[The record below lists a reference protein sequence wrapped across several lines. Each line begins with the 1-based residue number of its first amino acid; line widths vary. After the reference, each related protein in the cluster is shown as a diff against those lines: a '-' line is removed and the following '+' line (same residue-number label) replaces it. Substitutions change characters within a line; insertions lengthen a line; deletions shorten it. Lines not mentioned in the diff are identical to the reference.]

1 MSTAAWRAAWPP
13 EPIGTDTVHLWRV
26 PLDLPADGVCSLEKI
41 LSEDERERAGRFQF
55 SRDRARFTAGRAAL
69 RILLGAYLG
78 KPARKVALEAA
89 PNGKPHLAAGEGA
102 AVSFNL
108 SHSRDLA
115 LLAFTVGR
123 EVGVD
128 VEFVNP
134 ELAWLEVAPGFCN
147 GSELEQLRALPEG
160 GARERFFKIWT
171 AKEARLKATGEGF
184 LTDARRIGVRFDG
197 PVPAAFLP
205 PSESRWRLRE
215 IPVGGSFAAALVVA
229 GADCRLQ
236 FLDFRPADFC

>member
-1 MSTAAWRAAWPP
+1 MTAAVPICADAVHVWRAS
-13 EPIGTDTVHLWRV
+13 
-26 PLDLPADGVCSLEKI
+26 LDCSADRLVALEKL
-41 LSEDERERAGRFQF
+41 LSEDERARAGRFHF
-55 SRDRARFTAGRAAL
+55 SRDRDRFTTGRAAL
-69 RILLGAYLG
+69 RLLLGAYLD
-78 KPARKVALEAA
+78 KPAEEVVLATT
-89 PNGKPHLAAGEGA
+89 PNGKPRLAAGEGD

-108 SHSRDLA
+108 SHSRELA

-147 GSELEQLRALPEG
+147 GAELEQLRALPEHDG
-160 GARERFFKIWT
+160 RERFFKIWT

-184 LTDARRIGVRFDG
+184 QTDARRIGVRFDG
-197 PVPAAFLP
+197 SVPVAFSP
-205 PSESRWRLRE
+205 PSEIRWWLRE

-236 FLDFRPADFC
+236 FLDFRLRDFC

>member
-41 LSEDERERAGRFQF
+41 LSEDERERAGRFHF

-78 KPARKVALEAA
+78 KPAREVALEAA
-89 PNGKPHLAAGEGA
+89 SSGKPRLAAGEAG
-102 AVSFNL
+102 AVSFNV
-108 SHSRDLA
+108 SHSRELA
-115 LLAFTVGR
+115 LLAFTAGR

-128 VEFVNP
+128 VEFADP
-134 ELAWLEVAPGFCN
+134 ALAWAEVAPGFCT
-147 GSELEQLRALPEG
+147 GSELEQLRALPKG

-171 AKEARLKATGEGF
+171 AKEARLKASGEGF
-184 LTDARRIGVRFDG
+184 LTDARSIGVQFDG

-229 GADCRLQ
+229 DADCGVR
-236 FLDFRPADFC
+236 FLDLRLRDFC